1 MAAPLQFVLLFA
13 EARRDKLQALPVPD
27 GPSFLL
33 TGPRRRSP
41 RLAQPVAQP
50 AAGSITLEP
59 VELQRCPYLL
69 MLHSVD
75 QADQADHTAPRVHH
89 NGQRAW
95 PVTLLRVGDE
105 VRVGGQALF
114 VSSQRSQAIFPPE
127 QRHLGVKCPLCTL
140 EIGKQT
146 LLFACGC
153 GVLMHCEDDR
163 WPAQQRLECARLASV
178 CPNCQQTIDFEE
190 GLQWE
195 PEL

>member
-1 MAAPLQFVLLFA
+1 MAATLQFVLLFA
-13 EARRDKLQALPVPD
+13 EPKRDSLQALPVPE

-33 TGPRRRSP
+33 TGPRRRNP
-41 RLAQPVAQP
+41 RLAP
-50 AAGSITLEP
+50 AHKARPAVGSITLEP

-69 MLHSVD
+69 MLHPVD
-75 QADQADHTAPRVHH
+75 HSAPRVHH

-105 VRVGGQALF
+105 VHVGGQALF

-127 QRHLGVKCPLCTL
+127 QSHLGVKCPLCTL

-146 LLFACGC
+146 LVFACGC